1 MRRHIAWTA
10 ALSLA
15 CVVPLACMAQA
26 RADTILHL
34 SDTET
39 VTVHPDELVVR
50 LRAEAAAPTA
60 AAAQQAVNAAISAAL
75 ERVRQVAGVTE
86 STEAYTAWQ
95 ATDPQRWEASQTLLL
110 RGADGAALL
119 QLTGDLQQAGLA
131 ISSLS
136 WQLSPTEFRSQ
147 QDKALQ
153 LALTNLRGRAE
164 QAAGLLGLRFVEFQ
178 RVNIAAPQPL
188 PIAPRMMMATAM
200 SAAPTPPSAEPEEFR
215 VSATAEADALLVPK

>member
-1 MRRHIAWTA
+1 MRRHLALTA
-10 ALSLA
+10 AIGLT
-15 CVVPLACMAQA
+15 CMASA

-39 VTVHPDELVVR
+39 LTVHPDELVVR
-50 LRAEAAAPTA
+50 LRAEAAAPAA

-75 ERVRQVAGVTE
+75 ERVRKVAGVTD
-86 STEAYTAWQ
+86 STEAYSAWQ
-95 ATDPQRWEASQTLLL
+95 APEPRRWQASQTLIL
-110 RGADGAALL
+110 RGSDGAALL
-119 QLTGDLQQAGLA
+119 TLTGDLQQSGLA

-136 WQLSPTEFRSQ
+136 WELSPAAFHRE

-153 LALTNLRGRAE
+153 QAIANLRGRAE

-188 PIAPRMMMATAM
+188 PIGPRMMMATAM
-200 SAAPTPPSAEPEEFR
+200 SAGPTPPSAEPEDVR
-215 VSATAEADALLVPK
+215 VSATAEADVLLGPK